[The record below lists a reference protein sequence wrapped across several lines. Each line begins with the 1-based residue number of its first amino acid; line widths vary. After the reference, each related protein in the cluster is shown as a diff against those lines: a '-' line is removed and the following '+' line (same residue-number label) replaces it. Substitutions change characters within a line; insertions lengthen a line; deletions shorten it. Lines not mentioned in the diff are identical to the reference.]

1 MAIGIYFD
9 ILFNYFSFHLM
20 PDTLNCII
28 VDDDRMSL
36 KILQS
41 LVEKTDFLQVVGT
54 YDNSITAAKALMT
67 QEADIL
73 FLDVEM
79 PDMTGLQLIE
89 TLEYKPQIIITTSKE
104 QYAMNAFEHDAVDF
118 LLKPIE
124 SYARFLKAVRK
135 AKNNIQPRPAL
146 PSSDKRTLDTLFIK
160 VDSLLVNFDLKEA
173 QYIEAFGDYVKIHTE
188 KKMHVVHSKLRT
200 MEETLPDKDFV
211 RVHRS
216 YIVRIDKIKNI
227 DTANLQ
233 VGNKII
239 PISNSY
245 RQLLFEKIQTLS

>member
-1 MAIGIYFD
+1 MAD
-9 ILFNYFSFHLM
+9 LLK
-20 PDTLNCII
+20 CII
-28 VDDDRMSL
+28 VDDDTMSL
-36 KILQS
+36 RILQS
-41 LVEKTDFLQVVGT
+41 LVEKTDILQLVGL
-54 YDNSITAAKALMT
+54 YDNSITAARALT
-67 QEADIL
+67 EQEVDIL

-104 QYAMNAFEHDAVDF
+104 EYARNAFEYDAVDF

-124 SYARFLKAVRK
+124 SYSRFLKAVRK
-135 AKNNIQPRPAL
+135 AKTLIQPKA
-146 PSSDKRTLDTLFIK
+146 PSEPTGKATQDTIFIK

-173 QYIEAFGDYVKIHTE
+173 LYMEAFGDYVKIHTD
-188 KKMHVVHSKLRT
+188 KKVHLVHTKLRT
-200 MEETLPDKDFV
+200 LEETLPSKDFV

-233 VGNKII
+233 LGSKII
-239 PISNSY
+239 PISNTY
-245 RQLLFEKIQTLS
+245 RQQLFDRIQTLS

>member
-1 MAIGIYFD
+1 
-9 ILFNYFSFHLM
+9 
-20 PDTLNCII
+20 
-28 VDDDRMSL
+28 
-36 KILQS
+36 
-41 LVEKTDFLQVVGT
+41 
-54 YDNSITAAKALMT
+54 
-67 QEADIL
+67 
-73 FLDVEM
+73 
-79 PDMTGLQLIE
+79 
-89 TLEYKPQIIITTSKE
+89 
-104 QYAMNAFEHDAVDF
+104 MNAFEYDAVDF

-135 AKNNIQPRPAL
+135 AKNNIQPKPA
-146 PSSDKRTLDTLFIK
+146 PSLLEKRTPDTLFIK

-173 QYIEAFGDYVKIHTE
+173 LYMEAFGDYVKIHTE
-188 KKMHVVHSKLRT
+188 KKVHVVHTKLRT
-200 MEETLPDKDFV
+200 MEETLPVKDFV

>member
-1 MAIGIYFD
+1 MID
-9 ILFNYFSFHLM
+9 ILQCL
-20 PDTLNCII
+20 I
-28 VDDDRMSL
+28 VDDDKMSL
-36 KILQS
+36 RILQS
-41 LVEKTDFLQVVGT
+41 LVEKTDFLQLVGT
-54 YDNSITAAKALMT
+54 YDNSIAAANALM
-67 QEADIL
+67 EKEVDIL

-89 TLEYKPQIIITTSKE
+89 TLNHKPQIIITTTKE

-124 SYARFLKAVRK
+124 NYSRFLKAVGK
-135 AKNNIQPRPAL
+135 AKANMKPKATPPL
-146 PSSDKRTLDTLFIK
+146 SGKTSGDTIFIK

-173 QYIEAFGDYVKIHTE
+173 LYIEAFGDYVKIHTE
-188 KKMHVVHSKLRT
+188 KKTYVVHAKLRT

-245 RQLLFEKIQTLS
+245 RQQLFDKINTLS

>member
-1 MAIGIYFD
+1 M
-9 ILFNYFSFHLM
+9 LE
-20 PDTLNCII
+20 TLKCII

-36 KILQS
+36 RILQS
-41 LVEKTDFLQVVGT
+41 LVEKTDFLKLDGT
-54 YDNSITAAKALMT
+54 YDNSIEAAKALME
-67 QEADIL
+67 QEVDIL

-79 PDMTGLQLIE
+79 PDMTGLELIE
-89 TLEYKPQIIITTSKE
+89 TLQYKPQIIITTTKE

-118 LLKPIE
+118 LLKPLE

-135 AKNNIQPRPAL
+135 AKSNIQPKTATP
-146 PSSDKRTLDTLFIK
+146 PSGKSTGDTIFIK
-160 VDSLLVNFDLKEA
+160 VDSLLVNFDLREA
-173 QYIEAFGDYVKIHTE
+173 LYIEAFGDYVKIHTE
-188 KKMHVVHSKLRT
+188 KKIHVVHSKLRT
-200 MEETLPDKDFV
+200 MEETLPAKDFV

-227 DTANLQ
+227 DTSNLQ

-245 RQLLFEKIQTLS
+245 RQLLFDKILTLS

>member
-1 MAIGIYFD
+1 MAD
-9 ILFNYFSFHLM
+9 K
-20 PDTLNCII
+20 LNCII

-36 KILQS
+36 RILQS
-41 LVEKTDFLQVVGT
+41 LVEKTDFLLLLGA
-54 YDNSITAAKALMT
+54 YDNPIDAANVLME
-67 QEADIL
+67 QKADIL

-89 TLEYKPQIIITTSKE
+89 TLEHKPQIIITTSKE
-104 QYAMNAFEHDAVDF
+104 QYAMPAFESDAVDF

-135 AKNNIQPRPAL
+135 AKSNIL
-146 PSSDKRTLDTLFIK
+146 PKDNIAVSPGKSTQDTIFIK
-160 VDSLLVNFDLKEA
+160 IDSLLVNFDLKEA
-173 QYIEAFGDYVKIHTE
+173 LYIEAFGDYVKIYTD

-200 MEETLPDKDFV
+200 MEETLPEKDFV

-227 DTANLQ
+227 DTSNLQ

-245 RQLLFEKIQTLS
+245 RQLLLNKIQTLS